1 MNISAS
7 FSMWIGLK
15 PVFSWLLNS
24 FIFKFTSHVSENC
37 FFELNKETSYEID
50 KVRKLEYEQDKSYVI
65 EFCMFFDLHWLSLRA
80 IKSLIVMSNLREI
93 NELDFITCFFPAYRF

>member
-7 FSMWIGLK
+7 FSVWIGLK

-24 FIFKFTSHVSENC
+24 FIFKFTSQVSENC

-65 EFCMFFDLHWLSLRA
+65 EFCMFFD
-80 IKSLIVMSNLREI
+80 
-93 NELDFITCFFPAYRF
+93 